1 MRSRNDELNDFKTN
15 INLVDFVASYGFVK
29 DVEKSSK
36 STICMRDASGYKI
49 LISLSS
55 NSHWQYFSVHDNSD
69 NGTVIDFVAKME
81 NCNLGQIRKILRNWH
96 GQPVTISEHNHVK
109 KKNTKDIQR
118 VKSYLKRFK
127 NVSESPYLNKRGIL
141 NQTIICD
148 LFKGRVLEGYR
159 SAVIFPHFNTQGI
172 CGYEVRSDDFTYF
185 SETGE
190 KSLWLSNKNPS
201 YDKIVFLESPIE
213 ALSYYQ
219 LFPGEYCLLV
229 SPCGNWSPSVTK
241 TINTLILRNKERKFI
256 AAFNNDEGGERQYRQ
271 LKTIFEKLDMHITK
285 HIPVNKGQ
293 DWNDQLNDLG
303 APKS

>member
-1 MRSRNDELNDFKTN
+1 MSSRNDELNNFKAN

-49 LISLSS
+49 LISLSA
-55 NSHWQYFSVHDNSD
+55 NSHWQYFSVHDNTD
-69 NGTVIDFVAKME
+69 NGTIIDFVAKME
-81 NCNLGQIRKILRNWH
+81 NCNLGQIRKILRNWQGCQSAVPEYH
-96 GQPVTISEHNHVK
+96 RVK
-109 KKNTKDIQR
+109 SKPIKDIQR

-127 NVSESPYLNKRGIL
+127 PLIESHYLNKRGIPD
-141 NQTIICD
+141 QTIVCD
-148 LFKGRVLEGYR
+148 LFNGRVLAGYKG
-159 SAVIFPHFNTQGI
+159 AVIFPHFNTHGV

-201 YDKIVFLESPIE
+201 HDKIVFLESPIE

-229 SPCGNWSPSVTK
+229 SPCGNWSPSVSK
-241 TINTLILRNKERKFI
+241 TISTLIQRNKEKNFI
-256 AAFNNDEGGERQYRQ
+256 AAFNNDKGGESQYSQ
-271 LKTIFEKLDMHITK
+271 LKIIFEKMGVPLSK
-285 HIPVNKGQ
+285 HIPIHVGQ

-303 APKS
+303 KPR